1 MGRIRPLVW
10 DLRAKTEL
18 ASGQHV
24 IAEYGL
30 PARVRPT
37 SARIVYWTAQLLL
50 PATVLGTGILLQA
63 PRFSLTTPS
72 LIDEWFAV
80 AYSGSGLHALVHGH
94 YLAAGSDF
102 QGRYRPGYTAIWN
115 YAQWHLFGGPSL
127 AMAAVWGTL
136 RIAAFFLAVCL
147 LASWLAYRNLPFRRP
162 LVLLAP
168 MAVVFTPQIAVALTR
183 YGPGEPMMVAGVVI
197 GLTLVGTGARR
208 LLSPETPREK
218 RIVGTASIVVGYLMY
233 LLGVYSKES
242 AVALLAF
249 VPFAF
254 MWLRPWLR
262 RAAPRTMAYV
272 GVLTLFLVA
281 PLLHLGA
288 RLATAVLRQ
297 ESPWPNA
304 HLTLGQKIFA
314 AAISPF
320 LGVPGVLGTWIWFI
334 ACQIAIVGTIV
345 AARRKERDAWLL
357 AGVLLTGFL
366 MSAIPLA
373 RGPMPTWYY
382 IPWIVAVAAVSFRT
396 VANADRT
403 VMLPVLALVVLL
415 VPYGTPAA
423 LANWTRTQRSGAE
436 AINLS
441 KSVAAVGCPLYLA
454 NFDIEQRVAVPL
466 LFRFGQTSSIPRCA
480 PGTRTA
486 YAVSWK
492 NKKLA
497 PYFAVRCRSGWQR
510 LPATNGIGFYRCA
523 SLDAARTLDQYEA
536 SGEPAVTVVR
546 IRLRPN
552 DPRPAQIFQPLPP
565 GS

>member
-1 MGRIRPLVW
+1 
-10 DLRAKTEL
+10 
-18 ASGQHV
+18 V

-50 PATVLGTGILLQA
+50 PVTVLATGVLLQA

-147 LASWLAYRNLPFRRP
+147 LASWLAYRNLPLRRP

-208 LLSPETPREK
+208 LLSRDTPRGE
-218 RIVGTASIVVGYLMY
+218 RIVGTASLAVGYPIY

-249 VPFAF
+249 VPFSF
-254 MWLRPWLR
+254 MWLRPWLKRAAR
-262 RAAPRTMAYV
+262 RATVCV
-272 GVLTLFLVA
+272 GVLGLFLVA
-281 PLLHLGA
+281 PLLHLGI
-288 RLATAVLRQ
+288 RLATAVLRNQ
-297 ESPWPNA
+297 SPWPNA
-304 HLTLGQKIFA
+304 HLTTGQKIFA

-334 ACQIAIVGTIV
+334 ACQVAIVGTII

-357 AGVLLTGFL
+357 AGVLVTGFL

-382 IPWIVAVAAVSFRT
+382 IPWIVAVAAVSFRA
-396 VANADRT
+396 VAKADRT
-403 VMLPVLALVVLL
+403 VVLLVIALVTLL
-415 VPYGTPAA
+415 VPYGTPGA
-423 LANWTRTQRSGAE
+423 LADWTRTQRSGAE

-441 KSVAAVGCPLYLA
+441 RSVVAAGCPLYLA

-466 LFRFGQTSSIPRCA
+466 LFRFGQTSSVSRCS

-492 NKKLA
+492 NKQLA
-497 PYFAVRCRSGWQR
+497 PDFAMRCRSGWQR
-510 LPATNGIGFYRCA
+510 LPATNRIGFYRCT
-523 SLDAARTLDQYEA
+523 SLEAAPTLDQYQA
-536 SGEPAVTVVR
+536 SGEPTVTVVR
-546 IRLRPN
+546 IRSRRP
-552 DPRPAQIFQPLPP
+552 DPPPAHIFQPLPQP
-565 GS
+565 KA